1 MTTAAVAPSQLSP
14 GRLDVPAVQ
23 FDQLVIRYGELE
35 AVRELSLT
43 VAAGRITALLGAN
56 GAGKSSA
63 VKALCTV
70 LEPTA
75 GRIRVFGHDTRSEPM
90 AVRALLGV
98 VFQESTL
105 DPDLSIERNL
115 RFHARLYGVPRAEA
129 GRRIDALLDSFGL
142 ADRRRAAVH
151 TLSGGLARRVEIARA
166 LLHHPRLLV
175 LDEPTVG
182 LDPESRRSV
191 WEDLRLLCKQRQL
204 TVLYST
210 HYMDETE
217 LADQV
222 AIVRDGALVR
232 EGTPKALKAALGASQ
247 VLIRTADDR
256 RAVENLR
263 AAGHHAELRP
273 DGEGLP
279 SVSVRTDDPEA
290 TVPVVVAAAR
300 VAISSLTVRHPS
312 MDDVFLEAAG
322 AGLDAHPTHS
332 PEEPP
337 R

>member
-1 MTTAAVAPSQLSP
+1 MTATAEAPVAAVE
-14 GRLDVPAVQ
+14 

-35 AVRELSLT
+35 AVRRLSLS
-43 VAAGRITALLGAN
+43 VAPGRITAVLGAN

-75 GRIRVFGHDTRSEPM
+75 GRIRVFGHDTRAEPM

-129 GRRIDALLDSFGL
+129 AGRIDALLGSFGL

-166 LLHHPRLLV
+166 LLHRPRLLV

-191 WEDLRLLCKQRQL
+191 WEDLQLLSKQRRL

-222 AIVRDGALVR
+222 AIIRDGALVR
-232 EGTPKALKAALGASQ
+232 QGTPKALKAALGASQ
-247 VLIRTADDR
+247 VLLRTADDQ
-256 RAVENLR
+256 RAVEQLR
-263 AAGHHAELRP
+263 AAGHAAELRP
-273 DGEGLP
+273 DGEGVP
-279 SVSVRTDDPEA
+279 SVAVRTDDPDA
-290 TVPVVVAAAR
+290 AVPVLVAAAR
-300 VAISSLTVRHPS
+300 VPITSLTVRHPS
-312 MDDVFLEAAG
+312 MDDVFLDAAG
-322 AGLDAHPTHS
+322 TEQAPRPTNS